1 VPDGKGK
8 PNRGGSKTSR
18 FRIARARRGKEA
30 LELRLAG
37 LSYAD
42 IGDRMG
48 VSSPRAFQLVSDE
61 LARLNEK
68 RAETA
73 EAVTRIELER
83 LDRLLAT
90 VWEKAEAGDLAAID
104 RVLAIQQRR
113 ARLLGLDAEKAP
125 PPAGGTVTLNITEL
139 LVTNNLNPEKENGS
153 ILENRE
159 APPGP
164 TELLEQ

>member
-1 VPDGKGK
+1 
-8 PNRGGSKTSR
+8 
-18 FRIARARRGKEA
+18 

-48 VSSPRAFQLVSDE
+48 VSSPRAFQLVSGE

-113 ARLLGLDAEKAP
+113 AKLQGLDMEKAP
-125 PPAGGTVTLNITEL
+125 PPSAGTVTLNITEL
-139 LVTNNLNPEKENGS
+139 LVTNVRPETHNGG

-159 APPGP
+159 AAPGTAELPP
-164 TELLEQ
+164 E